1 MCSSDLNLG
10 NCYCDGEGVEQNY
23 TEAVKWYTK
32 AAEQGNADAQNNLG
46 HCYHNGYGIEQNF
59 IEAIKWFTKAA
70 EQGHTKAQQN
80 LDTCYVYIHI
90 PDEI

>member
-1 MCSSDLNLG
+1 M
-10 NCYCDGEGVEQNY
+10 
-23 TEAVKWYTK
+23 KWYTK